1 MLPSKS
7 SGLNG
12 AFDPTPIETPS
23 LSLGQTQVVLV
34 IILPDEELLL
44 LVLEPEEVELDEELV
59 LEPEEVLELDELVL
73 APEELELVVEEV
85 LLEVEELELE
95 ELLPASVQ
103 TGVARLL
110 PELWLP

>member
-1 MLPSKS
+1 MGCKAEP
-7 SGLNG
+7 
-12 AFDPTPIETPS
+12 PITAPS
-23 LSLGQTQVVLV
+23 LASGQVGQTLWDVVP
-34 IILPDEELLL
+34 PDEELL